1 MSTSRSTHERAAE
14 VGIVLGVVF
23 TTMGFVYGNA
33 GIWIPGLI
41 VLAIGIWSKQKAE
54 GRAGDS

>member
-1 MSTSRSTHERAAE
+1 MNPNPRDDRRNRAAE

-23 TTMGFVYGNA
+23 TTMGLVYGNS

-41 VLAIGIWSKQKAE
+41 VMAIGVWSKQEAE
-54 GRAGDS
+54 D

>member
-1 MSTSRSTHERAAE
+1 MGSERRKHERAAE

-41 VLAIGIWSKQKAE
+41 VLAIGVWSKQKAE
-54 GRAGDS
+54 G